1 MKQRLVWLTSRRWVK
16 HLGRAVSHYLDRQA
30 DLLAAGITY
39 FGFLAL
45 FPVILLAV
53 SVAGFV
59 LSGRPDLQADL
70 IDKIRVAVPGDLGE
84 QLVDAVQTA
93 IDNSG
98 TVGVIGLVGLL
109 YAGIGWMSKMRVA
122 MQTIWRGQP
131 LLGNFVKDKLRD
143 LIALVGLGGALL
155 ASVALTA
162 VANGLTSLVLELL
175 GLDGVP
181 GIGVLTR
188 ALGIVVAIAGT
199 TLIFLWLFIRLPQ
212 LKVPVR
218 AVLPGAIFGAVGFE
232 VLKLVGTYYLTI
244 VAQSPAA
251 AVFTSAIGLLVWIY
265 FSSRFLLFAA
275 AWTSTLP
282 AVSERIVTEAAEG
295 QPLEP
300 LVEGPAVPRLKP
312 PVPGVPS
319 TSAVAAGLM
328 GVGAVVGAVAPSA
341 VRRWWRAGRR

>member
-1 MKQRLVWLTSRRWVK
+1 MNPIKLVGAILI
-16 HLGRAVSHYLDRQA
+16 
-30 DLLAAGITY
+30 AAG
-39 FGFLAL
+39 
-45 FPVILLAV
+45 LL
-53 SVAGFV
+53 
-59 LSGRPDLQADL
+59 
-70 IDKIRVAVPGDLGE
+70 
-84 QLVDAVQTA
+84 
-93 IDNSG
+93 
-98 TVGVIGLVGLL
+98 GLL
-109 YAGIGWMSKMRVA
+109 YAGIGWMSKMRIA
-122 MQTIWRGQP
+122 MQTIWRGRP
-131 LLGNFVKDKLRD
+131 LPGSFVKDKLRD
-143 LIALVGLGGALL
+143 LFALIGLGGALV

-162 VANGLTSLVLELL
+162 VANGLTSLVLEFL

-181 GIGVLTR
+181 GIGLLTR
-188 ALGIVVAIAGT
+188 ALGILVAVAGT

-212 LKVPVR
+212 LDVPVR

-232 VLKLVGTYYLTI
+232 ILKVVGTI
-244 VAQSPAA
+244 VIASATRSPTALA
-251 AVFTSAIGLLVWIY
+251 FGSVIGLLVWIY
-265 FSSRFLLFAA
+265 LSSRFLLFDA

-319 TSAVAAGLM
+319 TSAVAAGLI